1 MSTTPPSPTAQSA
14 ASSPN
19 PSSQVP
25 GGNGRRAPGVRGRPR
40 QDHDRAHR
48 RPSTSARWR
57 ACFVAWPTAS
67 TKTAAAPPALRP
79 SPTRRASRPPAPRPR
94 ARSPGGCGTMTALR
108 CWRRRTAFHARRSR
122 QAALAAHV
130 KAMEEPSTVP
140 AGDQHQ
146 PPSEPVPPGGQ
157 GGRDPAARAPEPP
170 APASSRPPPVN
181 PHGLPGPR
189 LGELD
194 AAAAAGLWGLLA
206 ELRRGEV
213 TPPGQL
219 LRLTRRLPAE
229 LAGQLLSVLDGG
241 PALVR
246 AEAVRVLEA
255 ADPQNPATPALAVVV
270 LGWLEAAEQALA
282 AGASAQELRVL
293 LGVAGQEGNLG

>member
-170 APASSRPPPVN
+170 APA
-181 PHGLPGPR
+181 
-189 LGELD
+189 
-194 AAAAAGLWGLLA
+194 AGLWGLLA

-219 LRLTRRLPAE
+219 IRLTRRLPVE

-255 ADPQNPATPALAVVV
+255 ADPQNPATPALAMVV

-282 AGASAQELRVL
+282 AGASAQELQVL

>member
-1 MSTTPPSPTAQSA
+1 
-14 ASSPN
+14 
-19 PSSQVP
+19 
-25 GGNGRRAPGVRGRPR
+25 
-40 QDHDRAHR
+40 
-48 RPSTSARWR
+48 
-57 ACFVAWPTAS
+57 
-67 TKTAAAPPALRP
+67 
-79 SPTRRASRPPAPRPR
+79 
-94 ARSPGGCGTMTALR
+94 
-108 CWRRRTAFHARRSR
+108 
-122 QAALAAHV
+122 
-130 KAMEEPSTVP
+130 MEEPSTVP

-170 APASSRPPPVN
+170 APARSRPPPVD

-219 LRLTRRLPAE
+219 LRLTRRLPVE

-255 ADPQNPATPALAVVV
+255 ADPQDPATPALAVVV

-282 AGASAQELRVL
+282 AGASAQELQVL
-293 LGVAGQEGNLG
+293 LGLAGQEGNLG

>member
-1 MSTTPPSPTAQSA
+1 
-14 ASSPN
+14 
-19 PSSQVP
+19 VD
-25 GGNGRRAPGVRGRPR
+25 RRLWDDGCVELL
-40 QDHDRAHR
+40 
-48 RPSTSARWR
+48 
-57 ACFVAWPTAS
+57 
-67 TKTAAAPPALRP
+67 AAAY
-79 SPTRRASRPPAPRPR
+79 
-94 ARSPGGCGTMTALR
+94 
-108 CWRRRTAFHARRSR
+108 AFHAGVSR
-122 QAALAAHV
+122 QAAV
-130 KAMEEPSTVP
+130 QVRAMEEPSAVT
-140 AGDQHQ
+140 AGGQHQ
-146 PPSEPVPPGGQ
+146 PPAVPVPPGGQ
-157 GGRDPAARAPEPP
+157 GGRDAETSAPGRPDPAG
-170 APASSRPPPVN
+170 SRPPPVD

-213 TPPGQL
+213 TPRGQL
-219 LRLTRRLPAE
+219 IRLTRRLPAE
-229 LAGQLLSVLDGG
+229 LAAQLLSVLDGG

-282 AGASAQELRVL
+282 AGASAQELQVL